1 MINWWKA
8 RKVFKRPKCHFIFG
22 KNLWFFGLYIN
33 PKFYKPIIH
42 IKYSPLGY
50 KWKWDEPRHE
60 WDPYFQIV
68 LFRKWH
74 FIWMFNWI
82 DIKDETTR
90 TSSMA
95 TWEAILDY
103 NNGKSL
109 KDCIEYHTWKSSTY
123 GYITIEDN
131 LKLEKMKY
139 WICKGEDGTFVYRG
153 KQKPIYNLD
162 EKKFDSVEEDWDWIE
177 LKYLDMFYIKYP
189 KNLEIGDCK
198 RLFINTSSKW

>member
-22 KNLWFFGLYIN
+22 KDLWFFGLYIN
-33 PKFYKPIIH
+33 PKFYNPIINF
-42 IKYSPLGY
+42 KYSPLGY
-50 KWKWDEPRHE
+50 KTKWDEYRHE
-60 WDPYFQIV
+60 WDPYLQIV

-74 FIWMFNWI
+74 FIWLFNWI
-82 DIKDETTR
+82 NTKDETTQ

-109 KDCIEYHTWKSSTY
+109 KDCIDNHTWKSSKY

-139 WICKGEDGTFVYRG
+139 WICKGEDGTFVYMG
-153 KQKPIYNLD
+153 NQKPIFNLD
-162 EKKFDSVEEDWDWIE
+162 ENRFEYTEQEGDWIE

-189 KNLEIGDCK
+189 KNLEVGDCK
-198 RLFINTSSKW
+198 RLFINVTSKW